1 MDSDSEEEYETN
13 NVNTDIDLAYFQENY
28 ETLKKTYITRP
39 YLTIYEKTKII
50 SERSQQLSNGSIPLI
65 KNPES
70 YNSVYEIAIEELK
83 QKKVPFI
90 IGRPIS
96 NRMEYWKLE
105 DLKIL

>member
-105 DLKIL
+105 DLNIL

>member
-1 MDSDSEEEYETN
+1 MIISR
-13 NVNTDIDLAYFQENY
+13 VIWKFLIDLAYFQENY

-70 YNSVYEIAIEELK
+70 YNSVYEIAIEEL
-83 QKKVPFI
+83 
-90 IGRPIS
+90 
-96 NRMEYWKLE
+96 NL
-105 DLKIL
+105 